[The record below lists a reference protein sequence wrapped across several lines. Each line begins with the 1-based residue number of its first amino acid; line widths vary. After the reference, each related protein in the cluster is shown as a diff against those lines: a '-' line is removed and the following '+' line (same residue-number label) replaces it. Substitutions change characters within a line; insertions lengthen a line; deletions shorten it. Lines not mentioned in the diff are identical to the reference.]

1 MLKQSL
7 IAISVLTS
15 ALVASPAVNAEGLHP
30 EVKFALQYEV
40 PENTCKRPRGGEDLK
55 SVSAP
60 TQSSGSLNVFDG
72 SNTGDVS
79 EIDSYTRKR
88 IARKEKRW
96 KQCVGDYKK
105 GLLADMERLKSSAQY
120 GLTQEQAN
128 TILANM
134 ARIQEA
140 YMTTQG

>member
-1 MLKQSL
+1 MLKHSL
-7 IAISVLTS
+7 IVISGLMAT
-15 ALVASPAVNAEGLHP
+15 LVAPLAVTAADLHP
-30 EVKFALQYEV
+30 EVKAALQYEV
-40 PENTCKRPRGGEDLK
+40 PENTCKKPRGSEDVK
-55 SVSAP
+55 SVAAP

-88 IARKEKRW
+88 LARKEKRW
-96 KQCVGDYKK
+96 KQCVGQYKE
-105 GLLADMERLKSSAQY
+105 GLLADMERLKSSAQH

-134 ARIQEA
+134 ARVQEA

>member
-1 MLKQSL
+1 MLKHSL
-7 IAISVLTS
+7 MVISGLVA
-15 ALVASPAVNAEGLHP
+15 ALVGPLAVAATDLHP
-30 EVKFALQYEV
+30 EVKSALEYAV
-40 PENTCKRPRGGEDLK
+40 PENTCRKPRGSEDLR

-60 TQSSGSLNVFDG
+60 TQSSGSLNVFEG

-96 KQCVGDYKK
+96 KKCVDEYKQD
-105 GLLADMERLKSSAQY
+105 LLADMERLKSSAQH

-128 TILANM
+128 KILTNM

-140 YMTTQG
+140 YMSAPG